1 MKTFDR
7 YLLSQLTLLFG
18 FFSLV
23 LVSVYWLNRA
33 ALLFEELIGDGQSA
47 NVFLEFT
54 ALALPNVI
62 RLVLPISAFTA
73 TVYVINRMS
82 SESELV
88 VARAMGFSP
97 FRLMRAVVVF
107 GMMVTVLISIL
118 NHILVPIS
126 RSELADRRQAIAN
139 NDAAQLL
146 REGQFIHPGNGI
158 TFFVGEITDQGQLNG
173 VYLLDAGDEDR
184 QITYIANQALLVPSE
199 DGPKLVMFDGT
210 SQTLRMSD
218 QRLSTTRFKD
228 AVYDLGELANTGRR
242 NIGIA
247 ELSTL
252 ELIAPAPWRVHH
264 IGGTRAEFLYEG
276 HARIAQPFLA
286 LAGAMIGFAAL
297 MLGQYSRFGFR
308 RQIVLAIFLLII
320 LQLVDNAAADL
331 ARQSEKNWPAVYVSP
346 ILGILIALALTAFSN
361 GSIRRRKS
369 SGTEVAS

>member
-23 LVSVYWLNRA
+23 LVSVYWVNRA

-47 NVFLEFT
+47 SVFLEFT

-73 TVYVINRMS
+73 TIFVINRMS

-88 VARAMGFSP
+88 VARSMGFSP
-97 FRLMRAVVVF
+97 FRMMRAVVVF
-107 GMMVTVLISIL
+107 GLMVTVLISIL

-139 NDAAQLL
+139 NDAAKLL
-146 REGQFIHPGNGI
+146 REGRFIHPGNGI

-173 VYLLDAGDEDR
+173 VYLLDASNEAR

-199 DGPKLVMFDGT
+199 EGLKLIMFEGT
-210 SQTLRMSD
+210 SQTLRTSD
-218 QRLSTTRFKD
+218 QRLTTTRFKD
-228 AVYDLGELANTGRR
+228 AVYDLQGLADTGRR
-242 NIGIA
+242 NVRIE
-247 ELSTL
+247 ELSTQ
-252 ELIAPAPWRVHH
+252 ELITPTPWQVHH
-264 IGGTRAEFLYEG
+264 MNSSRAEFLYEG

-297 MLGQYSRFGFR
+297 MLGQYSRFGFG
-308 RQIVLAIFLLII
+308 RQIAFAIFLLIV
-320 LQLVDNAAADL
+320 LQLIDNAASDL
-331 ARQSEKNWPAVYVSP
+331 ARQSDKSWPVVYLSP
-346 ILGILIALALTAFSN
+346 IIGVLMAIGLLFISQGTKRSHNATE
-361 GSIRRRKS
+361 
-369 SGTEVAS
+369 TEVES